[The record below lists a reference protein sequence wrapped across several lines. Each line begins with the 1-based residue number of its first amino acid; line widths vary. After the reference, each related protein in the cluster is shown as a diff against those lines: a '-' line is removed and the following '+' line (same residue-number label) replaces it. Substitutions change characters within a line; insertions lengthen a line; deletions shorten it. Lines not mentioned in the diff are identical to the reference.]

1 MTQAHRKHVILPE
14 QTLKFLER
22 YQRQHGLASFS
33 ATVEAASLALQQ
45 QELRRAYAQYA
56 EDYAGDPLAQAE
68 GEAWL
73 DLPMNETEKGP
84 L

>member
-56 EDYAGDPLAQAE
+56 AEYADDPRAQAE

-73 DLPMNETEKGP
+73 DLSMNETEKGP